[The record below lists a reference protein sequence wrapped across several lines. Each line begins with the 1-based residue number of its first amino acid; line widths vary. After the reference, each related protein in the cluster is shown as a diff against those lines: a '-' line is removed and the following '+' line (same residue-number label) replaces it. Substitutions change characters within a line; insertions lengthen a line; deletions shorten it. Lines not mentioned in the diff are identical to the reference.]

1 MNDEQDMRAV
11 LFQKQFLYGFGLGD
25 VHGGGFAYRVVYV
38 AIYQKNFHL
47 VDVQGSYSNISL

>member
-1 MNDEQDMRAV
+1 MRAV

-38 AIYQKNFHL
+38 AILSEEFSFGGCTGF
-47 VDVQGSYSNISL
+47 V